1 MRKGGLKE
9 VKKLVQGHRA
19 PKQKNQDETQT
30 TDLRPEQLYYWLHD
44 KCLDASFLNVKKE
57 RHF

>member
-9 VKKLVQGHRA
+9 VKKLAQGHRA

-30 TDLRPEQLYYWLHD
+30 SDLRTVVLL
-44 KCLDASFLNVKKE
+44 AT
-57 RHF
+57 

>member
-30 TDLRPEQLYYWLHD
+30 TDLRPEQLCYWLHD

>member
-9 VKKLVQGHRA
+9 VKKLAQGHRA

-30 TDLRPEQLYYWLHD
+30 RFKTRIVVLL
-44 KCLDASFLNVKKE
+44 AT
-57 RHF
+57 